1 LNEDEIENKFQ
12 FYKLIKIKQIAI
24 KRMRTKSKEKKLKG
38 CWKKLESQTQK
49 LRK

>member
-24 KRMRTKSKEKKLKG
+24 KRIRTKSKKKKIKG
-38 CWKKLESQTQK
+38 LLKKLESQAQK
-49 LRK
+49 